1 VSAPRRAALAYSG
14 GLDTSVSARWLR
26 DEAGWDV
33 IAVLVD
39 VGQDIDLESVRARA
53 GAAEAELLVVDAAE
67 EYATRFCWPALQA
80 NALYEGQYPL
90 VSSLARPLIAEK
102 VVAAALA
109 GGASAVAHGCT
120 GKGNDQ
126 VRFETSFAALAPD
139 LEVLAPVR
147 EHAMSREEAKR
158 RGVEW
163 SIPITAEAKVYS
175 VDENLWGRTIECGPL
190 EDPWA
195 EPPADAFGWTADPLA
210 APDRPEELVV
220 AFEAGIPVSIDGAI
234 LDPVSLIRRV
244 GEVAGRHG
252 FGRVDMVENRLVGIK
267 SRELYEV
274 PAALALIAAHRDLE
288 SLTLEREMA
297 HEKAGL
303 ERRWAELA
311 YYGQWHGPLHAS
323 LRTFVESTQVAVS
336 GEVRLRFHKGS
347 CRVVG
352 RRSDLALYDLS
363 LATYEAGGDRFDHRH
378 AEGFVRLWSLPL
390 RTWAARNAAAAD
402 PAATSSSLVAEA
414 IAPPADPPAAGAA
427 PELPPQV
434 SSAAGPTPATVGN
447 GSRPLWAGRFA
458 EGPSEGA
465 LAFTRSLS
473 FDRRLAPYDVR
484 ATAAHAE
491 ALRDAGLLSE
501 EETGAIL
508 GALEAIGAE
517 INAGTFAW
525 AEQDEDVHS
534 AIERALIERLGP
546 TGARIHAARSR
557 NDLVATD
564 LRLWTIDAARALAAA
579 SSELAETL
587 ARRAEEHPDAIL
599 PGYTHVQRAQPVL
612 LAHHLLAH
620 TFPLARDVERLLRA
634 AEGAAILSP
643 LGAGA
648 LAGSTLA
655 LATDTTARRLGMGGA
670 FENSIDA
677 VSDRD
682 FALEL
687 LGAET
692 ILAVHL
698 SRLAEDLVLWASQ
711 EFGFARPADADAT
724 GSSMM
729 PQKRNPDVAE
739 LVRGKA
745 GRVLGD
751 LVALATA
758 MKGLPLAYD
767 RDLQE
772 DKEPLFDA
780 YDTLAGGLSAITDMV
795 RGLTFDTERM
805 RAAAGDGFLL
815 ATDLAERLVG
825 AGMPFRDAHHLT
837 GRIVAELE
845 AGGRTFAD
853 VQPAEWAGWS
863 DLLGPDVAELLTP
876 EASIRR
882 RTTPGGTS
890 PASVAGQLGTLRHRL
905 ASLAGRGGSYTVPLP

>member
-1 VSAPRRAALAYSG
+1 MSAPRRAALAYSG

-26 DEAGWDV
+26 EEAGWDV

-39 VGQDIDLESVRARA
+39 VGQEIDLESVRARA
-53 GAAEAELLVVDAAE
+53 DAAGAELVVVDAAE

-90 VSSLARPLIAEK
+90 VSSLARPLIAEQ

-109 GGASAVAHGCT
+109 GGATAVAHGCT

-126 VRFETSFAALAPD
+126 VRFETSFAALAPE

-147 EHAMSREEAKR
+147 EHAMSREEA
-158 RGVEW
+158 VERAARW
-163 SIPITAEAKVYS
+163 NIPISAEAKVYS
-175 VDENLWGRTIECGPL
+175 VDENVWGRTIECGPL
-190 EDPWA
+190 EDPWQ
-195 EPPADAFGWTADPLA
+195 EPPADAFAWTADPLTS
-210 APDRPEELVV
+210 PDRPEEIVV
-220 AFEAGIPVSIDGAI
+220 AFEGGLPVSVDGDA
-234 LDPVSLIRRV
+234 LGPVELIRRV
-244 GEVAGRHG
+244 GAVAGRHG
-252 FGRVDMVENRLVGIK
+252 FGRVDMIENRLVGIK

-288 SLTLEREMA
+288 SMTLEREVA

-323 LRTFVESTQVAVS
+323 MRAFMESTQSSVT

-347 CRVVG
+347 CRVTG

-363 LATYEAGGDRFDHRH
+363 LATYDAGGDRFDHRH

-390 RTWAARNAAAAD
+390 RTWAARNAGLGERVGTTPSA
-402 PAATSSSLVAEA
+402 PARGPDAV
-414 IAPPADPPAAGAA
+414 PPAVGAA
-427 PELPPQV
+427 PKASPQV
-434 SSAAGPTPATVGN
+434 PSAAGDVPAAVETGP
-447 GSRPLWAGRFA
+447 RPLWAGRFEA
-458 EGPSEGA
+458 GPSSVS
-465 LAFTRSLS
+465 LAFTSSLP

-491 ALRDAGLLSE
+491 ALREAGLLSP
-501 EETGAIL
+501 EETSAIL
-508 GALEAIGAE
+508 DALEAVRSE
-517 INAGTFAW
+517 IAADTFAW

-564 LRLWTIDAARALAAA
+564 LRLWTADAAGALAEAA
-579 SSELAETL
+579 AGLAEAL
-587 ARRAEEHPDAIL
+587 AERAQDHPEAIL
-599 PGYTHVQRAQPVL
+599 PGYTHLQRAQPVL

-620 TFPLARDVERLLRA
+620 AFPLARDADRLLRA
-634 AEGAAILSP
+634 AEGAATSP

-648 LAGSTLA
+648 LAGSTLE
-655 LATDTTARRLGMGGA
+655 LAPEATARRLGMAGA

-687 LGAET
+687 LSAGT

-698 SRLAEDLVLWASQ
+698 SRLAEDLVLWSSQ

-780 YDTLAGGLSAITDMV
+780 HDTLAGALAALAAMV

-815 ATDLAERLVG
+815 ATDLAERLVS

-845 AGGRTFAD
+845 GDGRTFAD
-853 VQPAEWAGWS
+853 VEPGEWAAWS
-863 DLLGPDVAELLTP
+863 ELFGPDVAAILTP
-876 EASIRR
+876 EASVRR

-890 PASVAGQLGTLRHRL
+890 PASVDAQLVTLRARLGTIR
-905 ASLAGRGGSYTVPLP
+905 GRAAVADSYTGPRP